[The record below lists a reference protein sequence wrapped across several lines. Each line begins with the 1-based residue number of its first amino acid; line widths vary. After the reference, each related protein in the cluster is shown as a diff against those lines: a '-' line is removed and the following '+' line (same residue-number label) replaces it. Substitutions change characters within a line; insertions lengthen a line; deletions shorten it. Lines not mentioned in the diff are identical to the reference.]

1 MKRGTPVGRLIAL
14 ARRARRLAYAPY
26 SGLHV
31 GAALLAEDGKVYL
44 GCNVENASYS
54 QSMCAERSAIF
65 HAVSRG
71 VKKFRAMAVATD
83 AKFPIMPCGA
93 CRQVMSE
100 FHHGMTL
107 ISGAASGPARVV
119 TTIKDLLP
127 SAFRSQDLK
136 RSKRR

>member
-1 MKRGTPVGRLIAL
+1 MRRVPIGRLIAL
-14 ARRARRLAYAPY
+14 ARKARRMAYTPY

-31 GAALLAEDGKVYL
+31 GAALLAEDGKFYL

-54 QSMCAERSAIF
+54 QSMCAERSAIY

-100 FHHGMTL
+100 FNHGMTL
-107 ISGAASGPARVV
+107 IAAARSGPARIV
-119 TTIKDLLP
+119 TTIRDLLH
-127 SAFRSQDLK
+127 SAFRPRDLK
-136 RSKRR
+136 RSTRR

>member
-1 MKRGTPVGRLIAL
+1 M
-14 ARRARRLAYAPY
+14 AYTPY

-31 GAALLAEDGKVYL
+31 GAALLAEDGKFYL

-54 QSMCAERSAIF
+54 QSMCAERSAIY

-100 FHHGMTL
+100 FNHGMTL
-107 ISGAASGPARVV
+107 IAAARSGPARIV
-119 TTIKDLLP
+119 TTIRDLLP
-127 SAFRSQDLK
+127 SAFRPRDLK
-136 RSKRR
+136 RSTRR

>member
-1 MKRGTPVGRLIAL
+1 M
-14 ARRARRLAYAPY
+14 AYTPY

-31 GAALLAEDGKVYL
+31 GAALLAEDGKFYL

-54 QSMCAERSAIF
+54 QSMCAERSAIY

-100 FHHGMTL
+100 FNHGMTL
-107 ISGAASGPARVV
+107 IAAARSGPARIV
-119 TTIKDLLP
+119 TTIRDLLP
-127 SAFRSQDLK
+127 SA
-136 RSKRR
+136 